1 MINNNVYTT
10 PERSPKIVG
19 ASSPQPRRKNID
31 YANNTPITNA
41 STNDYSRKEPNS
53 MPLSPHPHFYPQKL
67 LNGKS
72 IELPHDKDHNLEG
85 MFRELS

>member
-1 MINNNVYTT
+1 MINNNAYTT
-10 PERSPKIVG
+10 PERSPKIVA
-19 ASSPQPRRKNID
+19 ASSPQPRRKND

-41 STNDYSRKEPNS
+41 STNDYSRKEPNP

-72 IELPHDKDHNLEG
+72 I
-85 MFRELS
+85 